1 MHVKIT
7 KVKKEWLLVLCLPLW
22 WGCGKKS
29 ESEEKAAKVDSVAL
43 PSTKDQILGIARIEP
58 EDGLM
63 SLTAGTTGRV
73 LEVLIDENDSV
84 RKGQPLLRVEVAV
97 ENAQLRQ
104 SESKIATLQATLA
117 ANQATLEG
125 LRVSLANAQENYTRN
140 VDLFKGNAQTKQA
153 VDDSKATVDKLL
165 KDIQTAEANVR
176 QAQSRIGESKADL
189 NYYQTVLEKK
199 KVLALLSGK
208 ILKVLVKVGEYVN
221 NDSQVADFAPSGPLY
236 AKTEVDELYAERVQV
251 GQKAYILSQTTGDTL
266 AEGKVS
272 YAAAYLK
279 QKSLFKDQ
287 ATEQEDRRVRDVS
300 IRLEAGKMPLIGSRV
315 DCLILLK

>member
-1 MHVKIT
+1 MKTT
-7 KVKKEWLLVLCLPLW
+7 KVKKEWLLLFCLPLW
-22 WGCGKKS
+22 WGCGKKTD
-29 ESEEKAAKVDSVAL
+29 SEEKVAKVDSVAL
-43 PSTKDQILGIARIEP
+43 PSTKDQILGVARIEP
-58 EDGLM
+58 EDGLL

-104 SESKIATLQATLA
+104 SQSKIATLQATLA

-125 LRVSLANAQENYTRN
+125 LRVSLDNAQETYTRN
-140 VDLFKGNAQTKQA
+140 VDLFKGNAQTKQV

-165 KDIQTAEANVR
+165 KDIETAEANVR

-221 NDSQVADFAPSGPLY
+221 NDSPIADFAPSGPLY
-236 AKTEVDELYAERVQV
+236 AKTEVDELYAERVQI

-266 AEGKVS
+266 AQGKVS

-300 IRLEAGKMPLIGSRV
+300 IRFEAGKMPLIGSRV